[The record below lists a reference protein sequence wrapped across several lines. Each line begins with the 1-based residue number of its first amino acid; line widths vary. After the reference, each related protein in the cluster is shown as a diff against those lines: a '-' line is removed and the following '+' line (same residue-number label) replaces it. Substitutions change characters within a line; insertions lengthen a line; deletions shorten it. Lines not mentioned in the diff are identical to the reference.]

1 MIAKGEGGGLFV
13 PSGVTP
19 ISTGG
24 LSAADT
30 SNSPPR
36 RRQGGDRLAFD
47 RFPPRARS
55 KEDPLDDPSL
65 LGRDFFVTVCRG
77 ATVRKLDHLPTWL
90 DEIFTWPIVAA
101 PRLFPTLL
109 KSLRKLLVS
118 STRTLTGY
126 TR

>member
-1 MIAKGEGGGLFV
+1 MIL
-13 PSGVTP
+13 
-19 ISTGG
+19 
-24 LSAADT
+24 LSWD
-30 SNSPPR
+30 
-36 RRQGGDRLAFD
+36 
-47 RFPPRARS
+47 
-55 KEDPLDDPSL
+55 EI
-65 LGRDFFVTVCRG
+65 FFEAVRRG